1 MKSNENFID
10 QEYIEKVLQKS
21 EKTDYDE
28 IERVLNKAQNKNGL
42 THMEVATLLQ
52 IKDKNQ
58 KKRLYEIAGEIKRSI
73 YGNRIV

>member
-28 IERVLNKAQNKNGL
+28 IERVLNKAQSEPPL
-42 THMEVATLLQ
+42 P
-52 IKDKNQ
+52 
-58 KKRLYEIAGEIKRSI
+58 
-73 YGNRIV
+73 